1 MAKRRRGRPRAAA
14 RRPAPAAAPPRAS
27 RRDWGRREWTNL
39 GWALLPP
46 LLAVAVYFEAI
57 GNPFVYD
64 DLETV
69 VRNPSL
75 RDLSNWV
82 FVLVF
87 SPFRPVVNVSYAVDA
102 AIWGLDPFGFHLTG
116 VLLHA
121 LNVAL
126 FYLFA
131 RALLR
136 DRDAMV
142 ENDASPAPRADRLAA
157 LTAAAL
163 FAVHPLMSEAVGYT
177 SARPEL
183 LCSAF
188 VFTAL
193 LCARRAVLERRW
205 VFWIAAAVAWLLALG
220 SRETG
225 AMVPLAFLAWDR
237 LLGPRDGPRD
247 DEARRRRLWR
257 LHLPLL
263 VLVLAGGVARIL
275 VFLQR
280 EVGALPRQVWQHLC
294 TELPILWR
302 YLRLLLWPAGQSLV
316 HPAQRVASPWE
327 AKVLLAAVAILVVA
341 TLAWRLRRRL
351 PLLAF
356 GLVWFGLFLAPSST
370 LIPLV
375 ELMAEHRVYLAS
387 CGIFLVAGAG
397 AGRLAGWWRER
408 DRQPRLAAHAL
419 VAIVVA
425 ALGVATMARNQ
436 VWADPVTLWSDAA
449 AKAPL
454 TWAPHYA
461 LGDALRG
468 RGDCTAAI
476 AAYQR
481 AVELRP
487 DDPRARVN
495 LGVCLGTVG
504 RHVEAEQALRAALAV
519 DPGSVDARNDLGWLA
534 NLQRRPDLAARW
546 FREALEHDPNDV
558 TAHMNLAVLAER
570 VFHDPD
576 SAREHC
582 EAVER
587 VQPGIPVVRECLRRL
602 SQPTAPGP
610 R

>member
-1 MAKRRRGRPRAAA
+1 
-14 RRPAPAAAPPRAS
+14 
-27 RRDWGRREWTNL
+27 
-39 GWALLPP
+39 
-46 LLAVAVYFEAI
+46 
-57 GNPFVYD
+57 
-64 DLETV
+64 
-69 VRNPSL
+69 
-75 RDLSNWV
+75 
-82 FVLVF
+82 
-87 SPFRPVVNVSYAVDA
+87 
-102 AIWGLDPFGFHLTG
+102 
-116 VLLHA
+116 
-121 LNVAL
+121 
-126 FYLFA
+126 
-131 RALLR
+131 
-136 DRDAMV
+136 
-142 ENDASPAPRADRLAA
+142 
-157 LTAAAL
+157 
-163 FAVHPLMSEAVGYT
+163 
-177 SARPEL
+177 
-183 LCSAF
+183 
-188 VFTAL
+188 
-193 LCARRAVLERRW
+193 
-205 VFWIAAAVAWLLALG
+205 
-220 SRETG
+220 
-225 AMVPLAFLAWDR
+225 
-237 LLGPRDGPRD
+237 
-247 DEARRRRLWR
+247 
-257 LHLPLL
+257 
-263 VLVLAGGVARIL
+263 
-275 VFLQR
+275 
-280 EVGALPRQVWQHLC
+280 
-294 TELPILWR
+294 